1 MGAPVGPA
9 QGGERSWEEW
19 GDGIGVD
26 PDPDR
31 EGGLCGREWGIPFR
45 VSPGVGIWRRGVGR
59 RLGRAGGLPD
69 WADQLA

>member
-1 MGAPVGPA
+1 MGGGAVPDLD
-9 QGGERSWEEW
+9 QGAKGGDEGERGIVGEW
-19 GDGIGVD
+19 GLQV
-26 PDPDR
+26 
-31 EGGLCGREWGIPFR
+31 R